1 MTENITRRER
11 RRRNMAESATNV
23 DVLEHMGL
31 VRSIAVSM
39 GRNYPRHV
47 DIEDLVQA
55 GMVGLMEAAQRFDP
69 EHGVPFAELAPRRI
83 RGAINDSVRESA
95 WMTRGARAKYKEI
108 RTVEERLAA
117 EGDLTNR
124 RVAEE
129 MGATEESLKQFRS
142 DMAMREVVTM
152 DNNQGASISDSLQ
165 ATDATPEEVAASND
179 MVERL
184 ATAIATLPA
193 RYRSVLDG
201 YYSQGMTTVEIAAAL
216 GVNRSRVSAILQSA
230 HRRLAEHLGVE
241 PAAVSRVESQ
251 HDGSIGSVV
260 DLRALIASAEFAV
273 GGNSSTFLRV
283 G

>member
-1 MTENITRRER
+1 MTENTTRRER

-69 EHGVPFAELAPRRI
+69 EHGVPFAAFASRRI

-165 ATDATPEEVAASND
+165 ATEATPEEVAASND

-184 ATAIATLPA
+184 TAAIATLPA

-241 PAAVSRVESQ
+241 PAAVSRAESQ
-251 HDGSIGSVV
+251 HDGTIGSVV
-260 DLRALIASAEFAV
+260 DLRALIASAEFTV